1 MEASHLSF
9 LLNVLTHVDEFK
21 VDWQTVATENGISRK
36 DNCTTK
42 FKGMMKKY
50 GLDFSNNKF
59 VTIEGFEGI
68 VAAGVATAP
77 STPKTAKT
85 KSPRKRKADG
95 DADASGDVNGVGSP
109 SPSPSLK
116 KSKGKVK
123 KEVVAEEVGA
133 GEALKR
139 EDKDEDG
146 A

>member
-9 LLNVLTHVDEFK
+9 LLNVLTHVEEFK

-42 FKGMMKKY
+42 FKGILKRY

-59 VTIEGFEGI
+59 VAIEGFEGLA
-68 VAAGVATAP
+68 AAGVVTAP
-77 STPKTAKT
+77 STPKTAKAKT
-85 KSPRKRKADG
+85 PRKRKADA
-95 DADASGDVNGVGSP
+95 DADVSGDVNGVGSP
-109 SPSPSLK
+109 SPSPK

-123 KEVVAEEVGA
+123 KEVVAEEEGA
-133 GEALKR
+133 GGALKR
-139 EDKDEDG
+139 EDEAEDE